1 MLCKWRLKTTI
12 RVITLCRTA
21 PFLPKSESLEWSQLK
36 HLVKKCQEVEPKD
49 MSNLWNMLLLHH
61 VTMLYPPQDSVT
73 IKVIQKAGNTLQLTK
88 NLSWVGIGRQLSK
101 QIGYFMLFSGSN
113 CEFLEGKGFW
123 VAEYMVHTPVLCIF
137 KPNRSSC
144 VLTRYMLLVLLA
156 RNQSLVGKVKSGLS
170 KSWGANVDQLK
181 QCVYV
186 FLFPTRESRVW
197 PVPSRKIHGDWTC

>member
-49 MSNLWNMLLLHH
+49 ISNLCNMLHH
-61 VTMLYPPQDSVT
+61 VSMLYPLPQDSVT

-88 NLSWVGIGRQLSK
+88 NLSWLGIGRQLSK
-101 QIGYFMLFSGSN
+101 KWLFSGSN
-113 CEFLEGKGFW
+113 CEFLEGKWFW

-144 VLTRYMLLVLLA
+144 VLTRYTDLLLVLPA

-181 QCVYV
+181 QCVY
-186 FLFPTRESRVW
+186 LFFVPHQRV
-197 PVPSRKIHGDWTC
+197 